1 MQLTREL
8 KYFTFADADKPCKQL
23 KKKKSREKLYLF
35 NMTASQ

>member
-23 KKKKSREKLYLF
+23 KTFSEGKLY
-35 NMTASQ
+35 